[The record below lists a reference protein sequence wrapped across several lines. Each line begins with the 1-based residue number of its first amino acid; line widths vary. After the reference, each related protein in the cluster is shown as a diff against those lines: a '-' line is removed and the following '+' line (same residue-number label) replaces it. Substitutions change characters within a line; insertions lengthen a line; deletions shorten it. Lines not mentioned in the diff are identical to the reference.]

1 MTAKKIMIS
10 GHRGTEVHAAEV
22 GEQNWA
28 GDAYRKVELEKFE
41 KIQKDTILHL
51 GRGVRTTTAGEMP
64 KPQPRPS
71 TEGMVRVTNRGT
83 SSRASKNKGTTN

>member
-1 MTAKKIMIS
+1 MKVIKVGS
-10 GHRGTEVHAAEV
+10 RGTKAYVKDE
-22 GEQNWA
+22 GPQNWA
-28 GDAYRKVELEKFE
+28 GDAYRKVELEKLE
-41 KIQKDTILHL
+41 KIPKDATLHL

-64 KPQPRPS
+64 EPQTRPS